1 MTGPTPEGD
10 DVSYQPPTDPPPHV
24 PGPPEPSYNPLAGY
38 ANLRPAAH
46 ASKRRSPWPWLIGGV
61 VTLGLL
67 CCGGL
72 GVIGAM
78 SDEPTGTTPAAGTAT
93 TTAPGSSAT
102 TPAAKPTTA
111 APTPAK
117 TAAAPKP
124 APKVTYKPLTERQ
137 WKLVAKNPD
146 NYVGKTYIVY
156 GSVTQ
161 FDAATGTDTFRADV
175 GHKNMQYDFEYE
187 TNTLLTAS
195 ATKLENVVEGDE
207 FRATVRVTG
216 SHSYDT
222 QIGGNT
228 TVPMLAIASIK
239 VL

>member
-1 MTGPTPEGD
+1 MSQPPVSPGPPYNPLGGD
-10 DVSYQPPTDPPPHV
+10 LPPQPPTYSVPHT
-24 PGPPEPSYNPLAGY
+24 
-38 ANLRPAAH
+38 RPR
-46 ASKRRSPWPWLIGGV
+46 KRRAWPWVIGGLV
-61 VTLGLL
+61 ITGLL

-72 GVIGAM
+72 GAIGAL
-78 SDEPTGTTPAAGTAT
+78 SDDPTTNTANTAAAGTTP
-93 TTAPGSSAT
+93 TTAPAAT
-102 TPAAKPTTA
+102 TPAATPTTT
-111 APTPAK
+111 APPPKTTP
-117 TAAAPKP
+117 PKP

-137 WKLVAKNPD
+137 WKLVAKDPD
-146 NYVGKTYIVY
+146 KYIGKTYIVY

-187 TNTLLTAS
+187 TNTLLTAPAS
-195 ATKLENVVEGDE
+195 KLENVVEGDE
-207 FRATVRVTG
+207 FRATVKVTG